1 MVPSPSS
8 PPLPTSR
15 VRKDQPSL
23 VKGKTL
29 WKVDEGTLASGAEG
43 FSAEKVFMKNSSF
56 MAYTYD
62 DLIMLPGHISFGT
75 ECIDITTQL
84 TKNIRLSVPFVS
96 SPMDTVTEDIM
107 AINMALQGGIGIIHS
122 NMSIAEQANQV
133 RKSQYYTL
141 KQTTE
146 QTIIMASLPSPPPS
160 PIPQARKPPPS
171 LVKGETLWEIDEETL
186 ASGAEGFSAEQ
197 IFIKNPGFVAYTYDD
212 LIMLPGHIS
221 FGTDGIDITTRLTK
235 NIRLSV
241 PFVSSPMDTVTED
254 IMAINMAL
262 QGGIG
267 IIHSNMSIAEQ
278 AEHVFKVKKYK
289 NGFITDPI
297 CLSPKNTIEDVIK
310 IKRELGY
317 SGIPI
322 THNGEMGGR
331 LLGIIS
337 NRDTSFENDTSIRL
351 EQIMTPREKLTVAT
365 EGVSLVEANELLK
378 KSKKG
383 KLPVVNTDDELVALI
398 ARTDL
403 QKNID
408 FPLASKDPQP
418 QATIKDVIKIKK
430 KLGYSGIPITHNGE
444 MGGRL
449 LGIISNRDTSFENDV
464 SIQLAQIM
472 TPREKL
478 TVAMEGVSLS
488 EANELIKESKK
499 GKLPVVN
506 TNDEL
511 VALIARTDLQ
521 KNIDFPLA
529 SKDANKQ
536 LLVGA
541 SIGTRPEDKE
551 RATALVE
558 AGADVIVVDSSQGD
572 SVYQLEMV
580 QYLKERFPNVDVIGG
595 NVVVPSQALHLIQ
608 AGVDGLRV
616 GMGIGSICT
625 TQEVCAVGRA
635 QASAVY
641 HISKF
646 ARKYGVPICAD
657 GGIKSTGHITK
668 ALSCG
673 ASTVMMGSMLAGTD
687 ESPGEYFYQD
697 GVRLKKYRGMGSIEA
712 MSKGSEKR
720 YVWDDTTAHV
730 KVAQGVSGAVQDK
743 GSLRRYIPYLSQ
755 GVRHGL
761 QDAGVS
767 SLDQAW
773 EKLYNGK
780 LRFEIRSPA
789 AQKEGG
795 VHGLHSYQKRLY

>member
-56 MAYTYD
+56 M
-62 DLIMLPGHISFGT
+62 
-75 ECIDITTQL
+75 
-84 TKNIRLSVPFVS
+84 
-96 SPMDTVTEDIM
+96 
-107 AINMALQGGIGIIHS
+107 
-122 NMSIAEQANQV
+122 
-133 RKSQYYTL
+133 
-141 KQTTE
+141 
-146 QTIIMASLPSPPPS
+146 
-160 PIPQARKPPPS
+160 
-171 LVKGETLWEIDEETL
+171 
-186 ASGAEGFSAEQ
+186 
-197 IFIKNPGFVAYTYDD
+197 AYTYDD

-297 CLSPKNTIEDVIK
+297 CLSPK
-310 IKRELGY
+310 
-317 SGIPI
+317 
-322 THNGEMGGR
+322 H
-331 LLGIIS
+331 
-337 NRDTSFENDTSIRL
+337 
-351 EQIMTPREKLTVAT
+351 
-365 EGVSLVEANELLK
+365 
-378 KSKKG
+378 
-383 KLPVVNTDDELVALI
+383 
-398 ARTDL
+398 
-403 QKNID
+403 
-408 FPLASKDPQP
+408 
-418 QATIKDVIKIKK
+418 TIKDVIKIKK

-478 TVAMEGVSLS
+478 TVATEGVSLV
-488 EANELIKESKK
+488 EANELLKKSKK

-506 TNDEL
+506 TDDEL